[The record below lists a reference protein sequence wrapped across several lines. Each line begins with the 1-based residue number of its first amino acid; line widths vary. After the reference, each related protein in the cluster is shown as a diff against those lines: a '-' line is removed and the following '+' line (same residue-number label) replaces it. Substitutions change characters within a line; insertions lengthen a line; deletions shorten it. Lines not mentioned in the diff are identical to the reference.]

1 MTDTNCLCV
10 ENMSSELP
18 PTHSERVT
26 MELLAETEPAISNAL
41 NGLGDHMTKRIE
53 DMYYFYAAKHIHD
66 TVDAFIVLRD
76 EHRLDGARL
85 LVRPALEAML
95 KLRAVRSKPELLYRA
110 LLADNRELDKWFSSV
125 ARRHNV
131 AYTPIVERAQWADFK
146 ARCVGQFGAENLDD
160 DTPLSAYDAA
170 KAIGIEHY
178 YDTHYRGFGHY
189 THGLLE
195 AISGSLNELI
205 DPEASRVILQSA
217 KTALEALNHL
227 GADIPNLKS
236 LEERTVEILNKKPD
250 KLFRQKPG
258 NPAAGEGVDHRAR

>member
-1 MTDTNCLCV
+1 
-10 ENMSSELP
+10 
-18 PTHSERVT
+18 
-26 MELLAETEPAISNAL
+26 MELLAETEPAISKAL

-76 EHRLDGARL
+76 QHRLNGARL
-85 LVRPALEAML
+85 LVRPAFEAML

-131 AYTPIVERAQWADFK
+131 TYTPIVEGAQWADFK
-146 ARCVGQFGAENLDD
+146 ARCVVQFGAENLDN

-178 YDTHYRGFGHY
+178 YDVHYRGFGHY

-195 AISGSLNELI
+195 AISGNLDELI
-205 DPEASRVILQSA
+205 DPEASRVVLQSA
-217 KTALEALNHL
+217 ITALERLNHL

-236 LEERTVEILNKKPD
+236 LEERAVEILNKKPD
-250 KLFRQKPG
+250 KLLRQKPG
-258 NPAAGEGVDHRAR
+258 NPPAGEGVVHRAR